1 MNGDQ
6 PVLVLSNE
14 RDFAADRV
22 VDLLHDSDVP
32 VVRWNAETL
41 GRDAQ
46 AWSPSDSGTFR
57 SVWARQYISDVA
69 PTDDVATAD
78 ETLVIRSQWRT
89 WAATLDAPGSLW
101 VNPLWSS
108 RRAENKVVQLRAA
121 SALGL
126 RLPPTIITSN
136 RDVAHEFRDRQP
148 EGRAVVKSL
157 SSGYFAHSD
166 RSFMFTESLSDDLLT
181 NPDEWA
187 AQPLIVQRQIPRV
200 HDIRVFVID
209 DLVTA
214 AALPFSAVAEGAGVA
229 DWRLAPD
236 RDWTRI
242 HLAEDD
248 ADCYRAL
255 TRDLGLR
262 YAAIDLVDDG
272 CDLWFLELNQAGE
285 FAFLDRPLQLG
296 VAEALARTLART
308 K

>member
-22 VDLLHDSDVP
+22 VDLLHDAEVP

-41 GRDAQ
+41 GRDAHL
-46 AWSPSDSGTFR
+46 WRPSDSGTFR
-57 SVWARQYISDVA
+57 SVWARQYISDAA

-78 ETLVIRSQWRT
+78 ESLVIRSQWRT
-89 WAATLDAPGSLW
+89 WVATLDAPDSLW

-126 RLPPTIITSN
+126 RVPPTVITSN
-136 RDVAHEFRDRQP
+136 RDVARDFRDRQP
-148 EGRAVVKSL
+148 GGRAVVKSL
-157 SSGYFAHSD
+157 SSGYFAYSD
-166 RSFMFTESLSDDLLT
+166 RAFMFTESLTDDLLT
-181 NPDEWA
+181 DPDEWV

-200 HDIRVFVID
+200 HDVRVFVVD
-209 DLVTA
+209 DVVTA
-214 AALPFSAVAEGAGVA
+214 AALPFSAVAEGDGVT
-229 DWRLAPD
+229 DWRLAPG
-236 RDWTRI
+236 RDWTRTG
-242 HLAEDD
+242 LAEDD
-248 ADCYRAL
+248 AARYRAL

-272 CDLWFLELNQAGE
+272 CERWFLELNQAGE
-285 FAFLDRPLQLG
+285 FAFLDRPLHLG

-308 K
+308 E